1 MPNSDM
7 PFVRLSRQQKT
18 GFVLLLIFGVLA
30 VGLGLLQ
37 MRNTIYGP
45 FALYLNPTAAPGS
58 AAADE
63 ATRLQRTDTD
73 ADGLSDYEELE
84 FYQTSPYL
92 PDTDSD
98 GARDKAEVDS
108 GEDPL
113 CPAGEE
119 CRAAA
124 PSSTTS
130 STLLGTIAG
139 QQNDPLQILEG
150 IGQALDPSG
159 LVTRG
164 PGGVPQ
170 LNIEALINDPVAL
183 RQLIET
189 SGQFTPEQLQGLDD
203 ETLLSIARD
212 AAKQSGAP
220 GGDSDSAGAS
230 TLESPTPSG
239 N

>member
-7 PFVRLSRQQKT
+7 QFGRLSRQQKT
-18 GFVLLLIFGVLA
+18 GFVLLLIFGVFA

-37 MRNTIYGP
+37 MRNTIYGT
-45 FALYLNPTAAPGS
+45 FVLKLDRNTAKGRAFIDD
-58 AAADE
+58 AA
-63 ATRLQRTDTD
+63 RLQQTDTD
-73 ADGLSDYEELE
+73 RDGLNDYEELN

-98 GARDKAEVDS
+98 GARDKAEIDA

-113 CPAGEE
+113 CPKGEE
-119 CRAAA
+119 CRAASA
-124 PSSTTS
+124 PASAAS
-130 STLLGTIAG
+130 STLLETIVG
-139 QQNDPLQILEG
+139 QNDPLQILEG

-170 LNIEALINDPVAL
+170 LNIEALINNPAAL
-183 RQLIET
+183 RKLIET

-212 AAKQSGAP
+212 AAKQSGAE
-220 GGDSDSAGAS
+220 GGAGAAGGALTPAS
-230 TLESPTPSG
+230 TTPAG